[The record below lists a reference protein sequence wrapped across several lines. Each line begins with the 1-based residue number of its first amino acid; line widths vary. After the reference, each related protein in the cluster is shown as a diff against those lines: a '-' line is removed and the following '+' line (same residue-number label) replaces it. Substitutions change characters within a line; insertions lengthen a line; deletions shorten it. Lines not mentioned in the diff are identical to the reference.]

1 MYKVLIVD
9 DEQLIRAGM
18 IARVQYLNFKFERI
32 REAASGVEALA
43 LLEKEPADIVITD
56 IKMPDMDGMT
66 LIREAK
72 EKYPGTQFVILS
84 GYAEFEYAE
93 TAIELGVKSY
103 LLKPISNDELKRV
116 MRKLF
121 ETLEKERQMEVEIFR
136 KHQLETEQKGWL
148 QEKAVNHLWQDNA
161 AFLTEE
167 EAAQL
172 KSTCPE
178 LWKKEKGS
186 LYLVVIN
193 IDAKSY
199 EGKKFRHEDIE
210 LIRFSVQNVFEE
222 MRSGCWKLIVSNLAN
237 PNQLY
242 AMFGRGKVSELRREI
257 ERMFLR
263 IQVLFEEKMEIYLTF
278 GVSRPTDFP
287 NKTCVK
293 EAGEAL
299 RQRMISGSS
308 NLYFYEDLQVLQS
321 VVFPSVE
328 LKMLSQY
335 LERRDMENVYVL
347 LEEILA
353 EDRVQK
359 SGIRYVRMIWI
370 RILNLLLRSCSSL
383 PERKETL
390 TEVLKSFSLV
400 DEAAD
405 IESLKKRYLA
415 LAEDCMKS
423 GGMAQG
429 NARSRILRAI
439 EYLEAHYN
447 EDIAINELAER
458 YGMSPNYFSS
468 LFKKEKQQSTVN
480 YLIELRIRKAGDY
493 LEHTEMSVADIART
507 VGYEDSQYFFRVF
520 KKATGQTPLQYRQQH
535 RKQE

>member
-9 DEQLIRAGM
+9 DEQLIRSGM
-18 IARVQYLNFKFERI
+18 IARFQYLNFKFERI

-103 LLKPISNDELKRV
+103 LLKPISDDELKRV

-121 ETLEKERQMEVEIFR
+121 ETLEKERIFR

-287 NKTCVK
+287 DKTCVK